1 MVVGVTGKG
10 GFSIIVIIVS
20 SRSLFLV
27 FAAVAAAV
35 AAAVIVAVDAK
46 LTSSELDFFLLVDVT
61 DPDLLATF
69 VVTLTGAIIP
79 GSLADEV
86 ATTAP
91 LLFLCFCFDAAALEY
106 S

>member
-27 FAAVAAAV
+27 FAATAAV
-35 AAAVIVAVDAK
+35 AVVIVAVDAK